1 MHVSGRGEHSRCQT
15 LAYRW
20 HCGGEWRELGF
31 CSWPRRSS
39 KDGTKSFCIICDQS
53 TQLPSLLGRWSSVA
67 LSPSVDIVVVAVV
80 CCCCYETHYTH
91 ILLNSVT
98 DKIKETLASFCM
110 DGINCSAECILLSP
124 PPPRFFFFLNK
135 YCPRSVTGLS
145 YLRST
150 HFRPSSVVQEAVCE
164 EVRWGGWKEGS
175 SDENNLVPWVA
186 ISKGATK
193 WRLIVTTQIDKAF
206 PLQTVPSAR
215 VKSLLPLGKNSTVAC
230 VLSGTK
236 FSRPISLCLIF
247 FSPNVLE
254 AGPCRPRSRDKP
266 VSSFNALCHQP
277 GLVCAYTYVCTYKTF
292 TN

>member
-1 MHVSGRGEHSRCQT
+1 
-15 LAYRW
+15 
-20 HCGGEWRELGF
+20 
-31 CSWPRRSS
+31 
-39 KDGTKSFCIICDQS
+39 
-53 TQLPSLLGRWSSVA
+53 
-67 LSPSVDIVVVAVV
+67 
-80 CCCCYETHYTH
+80 
-91 ILLNSVT
+91 
-98 DKIKETLASFCM
+98 M
-110 DGINCSAECILLSP
+110 DGINCSAECMLLSP
-124 PPPRFFFFLNK
+124 PTLFFFFFFSEQILSKIGYWVELPAVNPLPSIK
-135 YCPRSVTGLS
+135 CCARGGLWLGGMWGS
-145 YLRST
+145 
-150 HFRPSSVVQEAVCE
+150 
-164 EVRWGGWKEGS
+164 EVGWKEGS

-236 FSRPISLCLIF
+236 FSRPISLCLTF
-247 FSPNVLE
+247 FSSPNVLK